1 MLKRTIDKA
10 AINEMPVVKFEGTIH
25 VVNTPQEA
33 EHAVTFLKQFP
44 VKGKAGLTV

>member
-10 AINEMPVVKFEGTIH
+10 AINEMPVAKFEGTIH

-33 EHAVTFLKQFP
+33 
-44 VKGKAGLTV
+44 